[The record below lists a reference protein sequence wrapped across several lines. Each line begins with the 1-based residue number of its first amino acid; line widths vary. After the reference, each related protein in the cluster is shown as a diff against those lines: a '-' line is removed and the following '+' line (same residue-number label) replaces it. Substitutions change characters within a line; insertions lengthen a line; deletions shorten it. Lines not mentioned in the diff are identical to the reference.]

1 MKYLA
6 LDTSGK
12 RLTIL
17 IKKDSEYF
25 VYTDA
30 DCGVSHSVEVMPKIE
45 QLVEQ
50 ANLDLSQVDFF
61 ASVTGAGSFTGIRI
75 GVSTIKALCLA
86 YQKKA
91 VAVTSFDTIAYNKKD
106 EKVLAVINAGHGG
119 YYACGYNNGRV
130 EIEPCYVLADRL
142 QELEKEYKILGF
154 EDIDGFNTQVEDN
167 VKGFRLAVDDKASEL
182 IDADILCPLYVRKS
196 QAEEGRK

>member
-12 RLTIL
+12 RLTVL
-17 IKKDSEYF
+17 IRKDSEYF
-25 VYTDA
+25 VYTDEN
-30 DCGVSHSVEVMPKIE
+30 CGVKHSVEVMPQIE
-45 QLVEQ
+45 QLLKK
-50 ANLDLSQVDFF
+50 ANLSLSEVDFF

-119 YYACGYNNGRV
+119 YYACGYNKNKV
-130 EIEPCYVLADRL
+130 EIEPCYILADKL
-142 QELEKEYKILGF
+142 AELEKESKILGF
-154 EDIDGFNTQVEDN
+154 EDIEDFSTQVEDN
-167 VKGFRLAVDDKASEL
+167 VEGLKLAVNDKANEL
-182 IDADILCPLYVRKS
+182 IDADILNPLYVRKS

>member
-12 RLTIL
+12 RLTVL
-17 IKKDSEYF
+17 IRKDSEYF
-25 VYTDA
+25 VYTDEN
-30 DCGVSHSVEVMPKIE
+30 CGVKHSVEVMPQIE
-45 QLVEQ
+45 QLLSK
-50 ANLDLSQVDFF
+50 ANLSLSEVDFF

-119 YYACGYNNGRV
+119 YYACGSDESMSLR
-130 EIEPCYVLADRL
+130 
-142 QELEKEYKILGF
+142 IL
-154 EDIDGFNTQVEDN
+154 
-167 VKGFRLAVDDKASEL
+167 
-182 IDADILCPLYVRKS
+182 S
-196 QAEEGRK
+196 QPTKMQM